1 MTRRTAGVW
10 ATLLVAACMP
20 AAPAARPSSSDAASA
35 DPDDRVP
42 AGFGS
47 LRQDQISM
55 AFAVGPVRVQITP
68 LDPGL
73 IRLAAPDTWERLA
86 ALRSRAAADDEAAG
100 WFLVSLQT
108 EDPGGAEF
116 DPTDLEIL
124 AQGTVHRAQ
133 EIVALTPG
141 WGSGRLRQRSTE
153 QALYRFPP
161 DVDPWAEMEV
171 RVGDVRYTGWSDRL
185 PALHA
190 ESARVRARAG
200 GLRRPDRTS

>member
-1 MTRRTAGVW
+1 MIRGTLVLL
-10 ATLLVAACMP
+10 ATVLTGACMP
-20 AAPAARPSSSDAASA
+20 AAPAPAPVPGGGSA
-35 DPDDRVP
+35 PADDLVP
-42 AGFGS
+42 PGFGS

-55 AFAVGPVRVQITP
+55 GFGVGPVRVQITP

-86 ALRSRAAADDEAAG
+86 ALRARAGADDGAAG
-100 WFLVSLQT
+100 WFLVSVQT

-124 AQGTVHRAQ
+124 AQGSVHRAQ
-133 EIVALTPG
+133 DIVALTTG
-141 WGSGRLRQRSTE
+141 WGSGRLRQRTTE

-161 DVDPWAEMEV
+161 SVDPWAELEV

-190 ESARVRARAG
+190 EGARVRARAG
-200 GLRRPDRTS
+200 GLRRPARTS